1 MIILIGGSSCTG
13 KTKIAYELIKRIGIS
28 YLSIDILMM
37 GIFRSSSNCGFTPMS
52 ESIEISNHLWPIILQ
67 MMKTNIEN
75 GTNYIYEGF
84 QILPKNIL
92 DIDKDYLNKTKAYFI
107 GFSDKYIES
116 HYESINDN
124 RSIIENRSDIDSK
137 PLMKRCNLEL
147 KRKCEIYRQEL
158 FQFEIEYLDE
168 RDRLLNKIENDFN
181 SSQK

>member
-13 KTKIAYELIKRIGIS
+13 KTKIAYELMKRIEIP

-52 ESIEISNHLWPIILQ
+52 DSIEVSNSLWPIILQ

-75 GTNYIYEGF
+75 GTSYIYEGF

-92 DIDKDYLNKTKAYFI
+92 DIDKDYMEKTKAYFI
-107 GFSDKYIES
+107 GFSDNYIEN
-116 HYESINDN
+116 HYESIKDK

-137 PLMKRCNLEL
+137 SIMKRNNIEL
-147 KRKCEIYRQEL
+147 KRQCEIYKQKL
-158 FQFEIEYLDE
+158 FQFEDEYFNE
-168 RDRLLNKIENDFN
+168 REKTMNQIENSISN
-181 SSQK
+181 S